1 MAIYKKGS
9 SGDVVKKIKDRLV
22 ELRYLS
28 KSTHSTFGDDT
39 CTAVKKFQK
48 DNGLTSDGIVGE
60 QTMSALF
67 PVEKKEEPEV
77 IDSSI
82 MNISSEKL
90 KLILNDLST
99 VSAKRKKIVKQA
111 LKNAYDYSKPDK
123 YPYSLYIRGGNLYN
137 KDLTPNII
145 TAKTIEAGS
154 IKYPQYYEG
163 GSKEMMLKA
172 VAYNP
177 KTTGADCSGGIV
189 GLMRYAGV
197 VSPSFDASADSLCGN
212 SHSRA
217 IAKNELIP
225 GDWVGRSGHIGLYVG
240 GGYVVE
246 WYGQNYGCQLTGL
259 GTKRKAYDFVNKKYG
274 TRSDWTK
281 YRRPKYYS

>member
-1 MAIYKKGS
+1 M
-9 SGDVVKKIKDRLV
+9 
-22 ELRYLS
+22 
-28 KSTHSTFGDDT
+28 
-39 CTAVKKFQK
+39 
-48 DNGLTSDGIVGE
+48 
-60 QTMSALF
+60 
-67 PVEKKEEPEV
+67 
-77 IDSSI
+77 
-82 MNISSEKL
+82 
-90 KLILNDLST
+90 
-99 VSAKRKKIVKQA
+99 
-111 LKNAYDYSKPDK
+111 
-123 YPYSLYIRGGNLYN
+123 
-137 KDLTPNII
+137 TPNII

-197 VSPSFDASADSLCGN
+197 VSSSFDASADSLCGN

-217 IAKNELIP
+217 ISKNELIP